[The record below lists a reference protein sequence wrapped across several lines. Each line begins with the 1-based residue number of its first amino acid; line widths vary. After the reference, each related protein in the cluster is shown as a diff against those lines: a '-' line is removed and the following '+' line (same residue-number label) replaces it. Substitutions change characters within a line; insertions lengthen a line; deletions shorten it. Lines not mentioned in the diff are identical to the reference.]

1 MERNFILE
9 DKYEQFILLDN
20 YINENYI
27 ILDREELEELIDEL
41 EKIKNDIIGE

>member
-1 MERNFILE
+1 MERNFKLE
-9 DKYEQFILLDN
+9 NKYEQFISLDN

-27 ILDREELEELIDEL
+27 ILDREELEELINEL